1 MPKIWASEDE
11 LEEHRSLFVEDTFTK
26 EDQDQWLDMLGT
38 EEQDILLSPLQP
50 ELNAEL
56 LVAILK
62 TLKSA
67 TTHEIHRFARGTWNH
82 QARAEDWRLCAEQS
96 LRRVNVKRMR
106 DGTCHVSL
114 RGAVCQKLDALNML
128 NHEAFVFS
136 FLARVDGQIFQCLG
150 SIAESMFYY
159 SQPCPVE
166 KPMCYKLVEQA
177 IRAGHI
183 ANLSNPSAGET
194 GSGLKEVPAKTTF
207 DVAAIG
213 NHFIFGVFWNW
224 VGPILVPTQGPKKI
238 KGPDNPTCEVEL

>member
-1 MPKIWASEDE
+1 MGRCGSRMAEGAALGDFHWRQGRGDVTVVGVYIELFKTTFSHMRLTKLWASYDGLKEN
-11 LEEHRSLFVEDTFTK
+11 HTLFVEDTFKK
-26 EDQDQWLDMLGT
+26 EDQDKWLDMLGT

-50 ELNAEL
+50 DLNPEL

-82 QARAEDWRLCAEQS
+82 QARADDWKACAEQS
-96 LRRVNVKRMR
+96 LRRVNMKRTR

-128 NHEAFVFS
+128 SHEAFVFS
-136 FLARVDGQIFQCLG
+136 FLKRVDGQIFQCLG

-159 SQPCPVE
+159 SQQCPVD
-166 KPMCYKLVEQA
+166 KPMCYKLIEHA

-183 ANLSNPSAGET
+183 ANLSNPCAGET
-194 GSGLKEVPAKTTF
+194 RSGL
-207 DVAAIG
+207 
-213 NHFIFGVFWNW
+213 HS
-224 VGPILVPTQGPKKI
+224 KKFLQ
-238 KGPDNPTCEVEL
+238 T